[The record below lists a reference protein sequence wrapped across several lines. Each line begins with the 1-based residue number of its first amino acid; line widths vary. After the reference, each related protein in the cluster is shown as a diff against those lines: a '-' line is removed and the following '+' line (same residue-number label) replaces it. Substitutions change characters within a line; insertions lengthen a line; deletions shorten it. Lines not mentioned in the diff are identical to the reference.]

1 MGIIHL
7 KSFEFSNFQNFGRL
21 LFQFSKNFE
30 KPSSNFEFSKFECR
44 ESCFSII
51 FFRQKATLQFHSYL
65 NEQALFTL
73 QNRVTFVRQSSKHS
87 MMYYLILLAW
97 HTKYTIWI
105 FAVTCCVALF
115 TNEKERLQAWTEHE
129 GNRILNSVR
138 FLGLPDKIVFIGH
151 TLISLRSSI
160 N

>member
-1 MGIIHL
+1 MR
-7 KSFEFSNFQNFGRL
+7 K
-21 LFQFSKNFE
+21 
-30 KPSSNFEFSKFECR
+30 
-44 ESCFSII
+44 
-51 FFRQKATLQFHSYL
+51 YL
-65 NEQALFTL
+65 NKIISVNKNYGVLFTFSVLLLSHSNSLITDISINLRDDKQALLTL

>member
-1 MGIIHL
+1 MGSTPTTE
-7 KSFEFSNFQNFGRL
+7 SFFNFRFHYRHIQIL
-21 LFQFSKNFE
+21 SKQMCALILE
-30 KPSSNFEFSKFECR
+30 M
-44 ESCFSII
+44 I
-51 FFRQKATLQFHSYL
+51 
-65 NEQALFTL
+65 EQALLTL

-151 TLISLRSSI
+151 TLISMRSSI